1 MQNDFCLKERP
12 TLNVLI
18 CKTHGYVIT
27 IVNLT
32 MLLYMCMNTNICF
45 SQDPK
50 DGILQLRFRSYKKGP
65 VLRIN

>member
-1 MQNDFCLKERP
+1 
-12 TLNVLI
+12 
-18 CKTHGYVIT
+18 
-27 IVNLT
+27 

-50 DGILQLRFRSYKKGP
+50 DGIPMLQLRFRSYKKGP

>member
-1 MQNDFCLKERP
+1 
-12 TLNVLI
+12 
-18 CKTHGYVIT
+18 
-27 IVNLT
+27 
-32 MLLYMCMNTNICF
+32 MCMNTNICF